1 MPVAKLKWEGRS
13 IWKIYFMSD
22 DYFPLKVCR
31 GRADRKSKEWSPFT
45 AEPAGNAGRTE
56 TKDGKVIIP

>member
-1 MPVAKLKWEGRS
+1 MERKICIE
-13 IWKIYFMSD
+13 KIYFMRED
-22 DYFPLKVCR
+22 DFSLKV
-31 GRADRKSKEWSPFT
+31 GGGFADRRIKERYPFT